1 MKTKLLLVE
10 DELTLSNLLSEF
22 LEAEGYDV
30 ICAFDG
36 EEGLKLLLKHSPEIC
51 IFDVMMPKISGFTL
65 LETMRNKQI
74 ETPVLFLTARALKED
89 IIKGLALG
97 ADDYLTKP
105 FNFQELNLRLKNI
118 LKRKQVKNNQEVY
131 LIGQFTFNH
140 SSLTLTFNNETQ
152 TLTAMEANMLHLLYT
167 HKNKTVERK
176 VILQDLWGNEDFFN
190 FRSIDVFVSKLRK
203 HLSKDENLKIVSVRG
218 KGYRLV
224 V

>member
-22 LEAEGYDV
+22 LDAEGYDV

-36 EEGLKLLLKHSPEIC
+36 EEGLDLLLKHTPDIC

-131 LIGQFTFNH
+131 SIGQFTFNH
-140 SSLTLTFNNETQ
+140 SSLTLTFNNEIQ

-176 VILQDLWGNEDFFN
+176 VILQALWGNEDFFN